1 MNDLKKEIY
10 EHLSTYE
17 LGKEN
22 GTSRAAIAGLFGLS
36 VRDLRRITNEI
47 NSDASFDKLI
57 STTGNIYVCNTKEE
71 CEKSIKTTYKSAIA
85 LFKKARAMEKKMGLN
100 NQIRLSGK
108 DLIYDII
115 EVFKGD

>member
-1 MNDLKKEIY
+1 MNDIKKELY

-22 GTSRAAIAGLFGLS
+22 GTSRAAIAGLFGVS
-36 VRDLRRITNEI
+36 VRDLRRLTNEI
-47 NSDASFDKLI
+47 NNDASFDKLI

-85 LFKKARAMEKKMGLN
+85 LFRKAKAMEKKMGLN
-100 NQIRLSGK
+100 NQIRLSEK